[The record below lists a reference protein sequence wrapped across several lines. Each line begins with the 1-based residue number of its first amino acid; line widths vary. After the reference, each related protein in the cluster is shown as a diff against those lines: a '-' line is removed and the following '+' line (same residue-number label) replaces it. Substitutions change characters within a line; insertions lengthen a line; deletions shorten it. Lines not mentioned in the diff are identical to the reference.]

1 MARIRTIKP
10 ELFTSES
17 LASVSL
23 TAERT
28 FVGLFTQADD
38 HGRHRDHPA
47 IIAGLLWPLR
57 PEHTPVDV
65 ENDLQ
70 QLADAD
76 LLCRYTAQDGK
87 RYLHIVTWHA
97 HQKINRPS
105 PSRLPACPTHDGPR
119 PDPTRARDT
128 LSEGST
134 RLHGGLSEGS
144 VKVHRTLT
152 DDSANRESAVRTA
165 FGEGSVSP
173 HGGCDEG
180 SPPGSRT
187 LDPGSRTFPSGGAS
201 APAPDTVPTLVA
213 EYVNACRARPPESVL
228 TRIGRE
234 TKTLVDEGVPA
245 EHIRA
250 GLELLRAK
258 GLNPSALPGLVNEVM
273 NADRPGVPT
282 AYRPW
287 TNPED
292 PEAAYGGDL

>member
-10 ELFTSES
+10 ELFSSES

-38 HGRHRDHPA
+38 HGRHRDHAA
-47 IIAGLLWPLR
+47 IIAGVLWPLR
-57 PEHTPVDV
+57 PEHTPLDV

-70 QLADAD
+70 QLAEAG
-76 LLCRYTAQDGK
+76 LICRYTTPDGK
-87 RYLHIVTWHA
+87 QYLHIVTWYE

-105 PSRLPACPTHDGPR
+105 PSRLPACPAHGT
-119 PDPTRARDT
+119 ART
-128 LSEGST
+128 KTEGSGGAGSPPT
-134 RLHGGLSEGS
+134 HGGFIEGS
-144 VKVHRTLT
+144 VKAHRTLT
-152 DDSANRESAVRTA
+152 DDSVNRESAGRTA
-165 FGEGSVSP
+165 FSEGSVSP
-173 HGGCDEG
+173 HGGDDES

-187 LDPGSRTFPSGGAS
+187 LDPGSRIFPSGGAS
-201 APAPDTVPTLVA
+201 APAPDTVPALIA
-213 EYVNACRARPPESVL
+213 EYVNACRTRPPESVL

-234 TKTLVDEGVPA
+234 TKTLMDEGVPT

-250 GLELLRAK
+250 GLERLRAK

-273 NADRPGVPT
+273 NADRPGTPT
-282 AYRPW
+282 TYRPW

>member
-10 ELFTSES
+10 ELFSSES
-17 LASVSL
+17 LASVSV

-38 HGRHRDHPA
+38 HGRHRDHAA
-47 IIAGLLWPLR
+47 IIAGVLWPLR
-57 PEHTPVDV
+57 PEHTPLDV

-70 QLADAD
+70 QLAEAG
-76 LLCRYTAQDGK
+76 LLCRYTTPDGK
-87 RYLHIVTWHA
+87 RYLHIVTWHE

-105 PSRLPACPTHDGPR
+105 ASRLPACPDHDASRKKAGGACGDDSQSP
-119 PDPTRARDT
+119 
-128 LSEGST
+128 
-134 RLHGGLSEGS
+134 HGGLSEGS

-152 DDSANRESAVRTA
+152 DDSVNRESAGRTA
-165 FGEGSVSP
+165 FREGSVNPHGDVGEGST
-173 HGGCDEG
+173 
-180 SPPGSRT
+180 PGSRI
-187 LDPGSRTFPSGGAS
+187 LDPGPRIFPPGGAG
-201 APAPDTVPTLVA
+201 AHAPDTTPALVA
-213 EYVNACRARPPESVL
+213 EYVNACRTRPPESVL
-228 TRIGRE
+228 SRIGRE
-234 TKTLVDEGVPA
+234 TKILLDEGVST

-250 GLELLRAK
+250 GLERLRAK

-273 NADRPGVPT
+273 NADRPGAPT